1 MAKVGPQRAAELTG
15 VSKSTIQR
23 AMKGGKISYEI
34 DNAGRRV
41 IDVSELERVFGLA
54 PQGAAA
60 PIATA
65 SIENELEKAASMI
78 EAERM
83 KMRIRMLE
91 DQMEVARDQI
101 EDLKE
106 QRDQWQKQAQQV
118 LITSQYS
125 QKQAEELKEE
135 LKERDRRAQQ
145 MRRQAELRQ
154 AEMKQGQMNQVPMN
168 QKGSPRRPAA
178 APVSGQVAEQVARP
192 VKSPEGE
199 APVPTEKRRI
209 GPFGRQKQVAV
220 EAAAQTVQAARSFDI
235 QGLWQKIRGES
246 VANSSEAPVADK
258 DQQASA

>member
-1 MAKVGPQRAAELTG
+1 MAKVGQQRAAELTG
-15 VSKSTIQR
+15 VSKSTVQR
-23 AMKGGKISYEI
+23 AMKAGKLSYEI
-34 DNAGRRV
+34 DKAGRRV

-60 PIATA
+60 PAA
-65 SIENELEKAASMI
+65 SVESELEKAAGMI

-91 DQMEVARDQI
+91 DQLETSREQI

-135 LKERDRRAQQ
+135 LKERERRAQ
-145 MRRQAELRQ
+145 MRRQMEAQ
-154 AEMKQGQMNQVPMN
+154 
-168 QKGSPRRPAA
+168 RRA
-178 APVSGQVAEQVARP
+178 APPEQPARNAARP
-192 VKSPEGE
+192 VAGE

-209 GPFGRQKQVAV
+209 GPFSRQKQAAV
-220 EAAAQTVQAARSFDI
+220 EAASQTVQAAKSFDI
-235 QGLWQKIRGES
+235 QGLWQKIRGEG
-246 VANSSEAPVADK
+246 VANNAEAPAESAPN
-258 DQQASA
+258 QQAGV